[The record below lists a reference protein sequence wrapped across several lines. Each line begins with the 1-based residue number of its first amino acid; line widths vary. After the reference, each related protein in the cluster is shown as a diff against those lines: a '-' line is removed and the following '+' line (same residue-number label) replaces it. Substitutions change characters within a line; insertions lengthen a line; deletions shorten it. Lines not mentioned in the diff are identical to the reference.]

1 MVFDDAAESLSV
13 SLDLAWVAVFLTMVM
28 VPVVLAVVVVAFFV
42 TGTTL
47 RRVNVLSCRFNWAV
61 LSTNFTS
68 FRVAV
73 SVVLVRTNFGPELFA
88 GPKMPAIPTAAT
100 DDAAN
105 LPELVRVT
113 SGRRGKSFFQ
123 CVSTRGFTFFRSFAA
138 VEPFCGKFSFEP
150 ADMAAVA
157 AVFLSF
163 SRRVRLPKSLPK
175 LPSAGRIV
183 TAASAFL
190 ICSRWWFY
198 ANKTEKITRKKNCKF
213 CHFISF
219 NSKKIKRDQNVW
231 WEKEWLIMKW
241 MDDSKKS
248 GTFDPLCLWM
258 RDADVLWC
266 FNRCRLY
273 HVQHIAIEHV
283 LYADIASVD
292 TVSTQYT
299 TAQHLTL
306 HCL

>member
-28 VPVVLAVVVVAFFV
+28 VPVVLAVVVVVVVVAFFV

-68 FRVAV
+68 FSVAV

-157 AVFLSF
+157 VVFLSF

-198 ANKTEKITRKKNCKF
+198 ANKTEKITRKKIVNFVILSVLIRKR
-213 CHFISF
+213 
-219 NSKKIKRDQNVW
+219 SKEIKMCD
-231 WEKEWLIMKW
+231 EKKN
-241 MDDSKKS
+241 D
-248 GTFDPLCLWM
+248 
-258 RDADVLWC
+258 
-266 FNRCRLY
+266 
-273 HVQHIAIEHV
+273 
-283 LYADIASVD
+283 
-292 TVSTQYT
+292 
-299 TAQHLTL
+299 
-306 HCL
+306 